1 MQPNGNY
8 LINWSARG
16 YLSEFTIDG
25 QLVMEAQFTA
35 SRFNSYRVY
44 KLPFVG
50 RPTEPPALKTF
61 RHESEEASLTVAYV
75 SWNGATE
82 VATWQFEGTPRDGDV
97 PSCMGTA
104 SRTGFETVLTV
115 SGVWSDVRAIAIDAD
130 GNILGESA
138 AVNTLSSD
146 SSTATTLATK
156 SNSNAFLRPLGAL
169 TQNKTV
175 ITISRSSLWFLLF
188 GAVLLSLVFQGV
200 LFAAVH
206 IYRRWTRR
214 TTWTSC
220 PTMADEKEVDLPLLE
235 RNDSKDDHTN
245 QKGFKD

>member
-1 MQPNGNY
+1 M
-8 LINWSARG
+8 
-16 YLSEFTIDG
+16 SEFTRDG

-50 RPTEPPALKTF
+50 KPTEPPALKTF
-61 RHESEEASLTVAYV
+61 RHESEGASLTVAYV

-82 VATWQFEGTPRDGDV
+82 VATWQFEGTLKDGDN
-97 PSCMGTA
+97 PSCMGTT

-115 SGVWSDVRAIAIDAD
+115 SGVWSNVRAIALDAD

-146 SSTATTLATK
+146 SSTATTLTMK
-156 SNSNAFLRPLGAL
+156 SDSNAFFRPLSAL
-169 TQNKTV
+169 TQSKTV
-175 ITISRSSLWFLLF
+175 ITMSRSLLWILLSS
-188 GAVLLSLVFQGV
+188 AVLLSLVIQSV

-206 IYRRWTRR
+206 IYRKWTRR

-220 PTMADEKEVDLPLLE
+220 PAVADETEIDLPLLE
-235 RNDSKDDHTN
+235 RNDSKDDHIN